1 MPGTFGT
8 QKKYNQPYMNDSE
21 PGLNLDFSNSE
32 IAFSNKSDK
41 ELKKTAWLFR
51 MMNNASL
58 VKIGS
63 KFALWGINLK
73 FPFTET
79 VIRKTIFP
87 QFCGGES
94 LLDSQPVIDKLY
106 EYDVMT
112 ILDFGSEGKSDEDEL
127 DRTMEETIRAIEMAA
142 SNNSVPVVSTKLTGL
157 IDKRVL
163 AKMNAKEELT
173 AGEQRNYQHLVERLN
188 EICENAQKH
197 NIAIFVDAEESWLQ
211 DPIDELVM
219 QMMEKYNTEYVIVY
233 NTYQLYNIH
242 KLDHIKRDHKRCLEK
257 GVKFGAKLVRG
268 AYMDKERER
277 AQEMGFPS
285 PIQPD
290 KSATDKSFNDGIRYC
305 IENHDTISTCCAS
318 HNAESNLLQAQL
330 MREKGIPNDDL
341 HCHFC
346 QLYGMSDNITFNL
359 ANAGYNAGKYV
370 VYGPIKDVIP
380 YLVRRTEE
388 NASVTG
394 DMGREL
400 QMIEQELKRRGLK

>member
-1 MPGTFGT
+1 
-8 QKKYNQPYMNDSE
+8 MNDSD
-21 PGLNLDFSNSE
+21 PALNLDFKNTE
-32 IAFSNKSDK
+32 VAFSNKSDK

-51 MMNNASL
+51 MMSNAGL

-63 KFALWGINLK
+63 TLGLWGIK
-73 FPFTET
+73 FKIPFTET

-94 LLDSQPVIDKLY
+94 LLDSQPVIDKLF

-112 ILDFGSEGKSDEDEL
+112 ILDYGSESKTDEDDL
-127 DRTMEETIRAIEMAA
+127 DKTMEETIRAIEMAA

-163 AKMNAKEELT
+163 AKMHNKEELT
-173 AGEQRNYQHLVERLN
+173 EGEQRNYQHLVERLN
-188 EICENAQKH
+188 EICENAHKH
-197 NIAIFVDAEESWLQ
+197 NIAIFVDAEESWIQ

-219 QMMEKYNTEYVIVY
+219 QMMEKYNTENVFIY

-242 KLDHIKRDHKRCLEK
+242 KSDHIKRDHQRCLDK
-257 GVKFGAKLVRG
+257 GVLFGAKLVRG

-277 AQEMGFPS
+277 AQEMGYPS
-285 PIQPD
+285 PIHKD
-290 KSATDKSFNDGIRYC
+290 KADTDSCFNDGIRYC
-305 IENHDTISTCCAS
+305 IENHATISTCCAS

-330 MREKGIPNDDL
+330 MHEKGIPNDDL

-380 YLVRRTEE
+380 YLIRRTEE
-388 NASVTG
+388 NTSVTG
-394 DMGREL
+394 DMGREMQL
-400 QMIEQELKRRGLK
+400 ISSELSRRGL